1 MLLFHFLQLF
11 HFLSNQYDVI
21 KPSIKKTLQFL
32 KKYNLN
38 AMTEYTEIY
47 AVSCLPFIKANF
59 DIRDVR
65 LMYEG
70 LSFYLQNENQEPDD
84 YDRIMKIKNSFYAML
99 LEHQYRT

>member
-1 MLLFHFLQLF
+1 MPEFGRPQRDD
-11 HFLSNQYDVI
+11 NG
-21 KPSIKKTLQFL
+21 TG
-32 KKYNLN
+32 
-38 AMTEYTEIY
+38 
-47 AVSCLPFIKANF
+47 FIKANF

-99 LEHQYRT
+99 LEHQYRTWYGV